1 MKKEIKKNI
10 YIHILK
16 KIFYIFK
23 HCSRKNSKNEI
34 DFNITR
40 SNRSIYFRKSCNRDG
55 TRTMV
60 HMPINRKAVA
70 PSAHTCPCNKD
81 TSRTSTYRSFPL
93 LPALHFFPFS
103 ARFRNC
109 SKEPSKSVA
118 RPVLTARNSVRR
130 NGQLSTSN
138 QRWSHRFSFFRH
150 PRLIFLPYAPLLFPL
165 PALEASFCA
174 INYVTQCPISKPTAP
189 PSFFFE
195 LSFERATHGFNFCLL
210 FRQIFYFVAL
220 LHANERDSK
229 FHFHGSPAF
238 LSYVLKEMLKS
249 IMYRVCN
256 DLCLYHYVE
265 CTGKRKIQIFV
276 RVILN
281 KVLDSVCIFYIF
293 VIVRL

>member
-210 FRQIFYFVAL
+210 FRQIFISSRCYTQM
-220 LHANERDSK
+220 
-229 FHFHGSPAF
+229 
-238 LSYVLKEMLKS
+238 KE
-249 IMYRVCN
+249 
-256 DLCLYHYVE
+256 
-265 CTGKRKIQIFV
+265 
-276 RVILN
+276 ILN
-281 KVLDSVCIFYIF
+281 FIFTGHPRFFHMFWKKCWSRLCIEYAMICVYIIMWNVQGREKYKF
-293 VIVRL
+293 LYEWF

>member
-1 MKKEIKKNI
+1 
-10 YIHILK
+10 
-16 KIFYIFK
+16 
-23 HCSRKNSKNEI
+23 
-34 DFNITR
+34 
-40 SNRSIYFRKSCNRDG
+40 
-55 TRTMV
+55 
-60 HMPINRKAVA
+60 MPINRKAVA

-195 LSFERATHGFNFCLL
+195 LSFERAIHGQFNFCLL
-210 FRQIFYFVAL
+210 FRQI
-220 LHANERDSK
+220 LHCRIYYSQMKDSK
-229 FHFHGSPAF
+229 FHFHASSSLAF
-238 LSYVLKEMLKS
+238 ISCYWNLFNNM
-249 IMYRVCN
+249 
-256 DLCLYHYVE
+256 
-265 CTGKRKIQIFV
+265 
-276 RVILN
+276 
-281 KVLDSVCIFYIF
+281 
-293 VIVRL
+293 

>member
-1 MKKEIKKNI
+1 
-10 YIHILK
+10 
-16 KIFYIFK
+16 
-23 HCSRKNSKNEI
+23 
-34 DFNITR
+34 
-40 SNRSIYFRKSCNRDG
+40 
-55 TRTMV
+55 
-60 HMPINRKAVA
+60 MPINRKAVA

-174 INYVTQCPISKPTAP
+174 INYVTQCPISKPTA
-189 PSFFFE
+189 SKF
-195 LSFERATHGFNFCLL
+195 L
-210 FRQIFYFVAL
+210 FRIIFRTGDTRLQL
-220 LHANERDSK
+220 LPLVSSTFTSSRCYTQMKDSK

-249 IMYRVCN
+249 IMYQVCN

-265 CTGKRKIQIFV
+265 CIGKRKIQIFV

>member
-23 HCSRKNSKNEI
+23 HCSRKNEI
-34 DFNITR
+34 DFNIIR

-210 FRQIFYFVAL
+210 FRQIFISSRCYTQMKEILNFIFTG
-220 LHANERDSK
+220 HPRF
-229 FHFHGSPAF
+229 FHMFWKKCWS
-238 LSYVLKEMLKS
+238 
-249 IMYRVCN
+249 R
-256 DLCLYHYVE
+256 LCIKYAMILYHYVE
-265 CTGKRKIQIFV
+265 CIGKRKIQIFV

>member
-34 DFNITR
+34 DFNIIR

-195 LSFERATHGFNFCLL
+195 LSFEFGRRTASTFASC
-210 FRQIFYFVAL
+210 FV
-220 LHANERDSK
+220 K
-229 FHFHGSPAF
+229 FFIS
-238 LSYVLKEMLKS
+238 SRCYTQMKE
-249 IMYRVCN
+249 
-256 DLCLYHYVE
+256 
-265 CTGKRKIQIFV
+265 
-276 RVILN
+276 ILN
-281 KVLDSVCIFYIF
+281 FIFTGHPRFFHMFWKKCWSRLCIKYAMICVYIIMWN
-293 VIVRL
+293 V

>member
-23 HCSRKNSKNEI
+23 HCSRKNEI

-210 FRQIFYFVAL
+210 FRQIFISSRCYTQMKEILNFIFTG
-220 LHANERDSK
+220 HPRF
-229 FHFHGSPAF
+229 FHMFWKKCWS
-238 LSYVLKEMLKS
+238 
-249 IMYRVCN
+249 R
-256 DLCLYHYVE
+256 LCIKYAMILYHYVE
-265 CTGKRKIQIFV
+265 CIGKRKIQIFV

>member
-34 DFNITR
+34 DFNIIR

-210 FRQIFYFVAL
+210 FRQIFISSRCYTQM
-220 LHANERDSK
+220 
-229 FHFHGSPAF
+229 
-238 LSYVLKEMLKS
+238 KE
-249 IMYRVCN
+249 
-256 DLCLYHYVE
+256 
-265 CTGKRKIQIFV
+265 
-276 RVILN
+276 ILN
-281 KVLDSVCIFYIF
+281 FIFTGHFFHMFWKKCWSRLCIKYAMICVYIIMWN
-293 VIVRL
+293 V

>member
-1 MKKEIKKNI
+1 
-10 YIHILK
+10 
-16 KIFYIFK
+16 
-23 HCSRKNSKNEI
+23 
-34 DFNITR
+34 
-40 SNRSIYFRKSCNRDG
+40 
-55 TRTMV
+55 
-60 HMPINRKAVA
+60 MPINRKAVA

-174 INYVTQCPISKPTAP
+174 INYVTQCPISKPTA
-189 PSFFFE
+189 SKF
-195 LSFERATHGFNFCLL
+195 L
-210 FRQIFYFVAL
+210 FRIIFRTGDTRLQL
-220 LHANERDSK
+220 LPLVSSN
-229 FHFHGSPAF
+229 F
-238 LSYVLKEMLKS
+238 LFR
-249 IMYRVCN
+249 RV
-256 DLCLYHYVE
+256 VI
-265 CTGKRKIQIFV
+265 RKWK
-276 RVILN
+276 ILN
-281 KVLDSVCIFYIF
+281 FIFTGHPRFFHMFWKKCWSRLCIKYAMIYVYIIMWN
-293 VIVRL
+293 V